1 MICAAFF
8 ASARGQEPV
17 NFRKFLEDKLAK
29 SQRTI
34 TENGRQRIVTGV
46 KLVEVCDV
54 DNDPIAARVFAE
66 YGAMFLAAGVVFPQK
81 CIFQNETEVRAFQ
94 NGARSKSAVLDGVFI
109 ELQEAAMNALL
120 EAQKE
125 AAKKNLK
132 ITPRDGSEAAKRS
145 YELTVQLWNARFFP
159 ALDHWVAKGKIAPR
173 QADAARAMPVA
184 AQVSQ
189 VLKWEE
195 KKLWF
200 STNRSTSIFYSAA
213 PPGTSQHIFMLAF
226 DVEQYGNR
234 QIRDIL
240 AKHGWFQTVKN
251 DATHFT
257 YLGLE
262 KSELPKHG
270 LKQKFIGGQE
280 FWIPNLD

>member
-1 MICAAFF
+1 MFF
-8 ASARGQEPV
+8 ASARAQETV
-17 NFRKFLEDKLAK
+17 NFRKFLEDKLAR
-29 SQRTI
+29 SQKTI
-34 TENGRQRIVTGV
+34 TENGRQRIVTGI
-46 KLVEVCDV
+46 KLAEVCDV
-54 DNDPIAARVFAE
+54 DNDPVAERVFAD
-66 YGAMFLAAGVVFPQK
+66 YGAMFAAAGSIVFPPK

-94 NGARSKSAVLDGVFI
+94 NGARSKSAVLEGVWI

-125 AAKKNLK
+125 AAEKNLK

-145 YELTVQLWNARFFP
+145 YALTVQLWNSRFFP
-159 ALDHWVAKGKIAPR
+159 ALDHWVAKGKIRPDEAEV
-173 QADAARAMPVA
+173 ARSQPVA
-184 AQVSQ
+184 AQVAQ

-195 KKLWF
+195 KNLWF
-200 STNRSTSIFYSAA
+200 STNRSKSIFYSAA
-213 PPGTSQHIFMLAF
+213 PPGTSQHISMLAF

-234 QIRDIL
+234 QVRDIL

-257 YLGLE
+257 YLGLA

-270 LKQKFIGGQE
+270 LKRIFTGGQE